1 MIYHHHM
8 LHMLKKP
15 NKISLTKYKKKGIIN
30 REFMVPDNITGKW
43 LKSKR
48 KVHQNFTDFLD
59 KSN

>member
-1 MIYHHHM
+1 
-8 LHMLKKP
+8 
-15 NKISLTKYKKKGIIN
+15 
-30 REFMVPDNITGKW
+30 MVPDNITGKW